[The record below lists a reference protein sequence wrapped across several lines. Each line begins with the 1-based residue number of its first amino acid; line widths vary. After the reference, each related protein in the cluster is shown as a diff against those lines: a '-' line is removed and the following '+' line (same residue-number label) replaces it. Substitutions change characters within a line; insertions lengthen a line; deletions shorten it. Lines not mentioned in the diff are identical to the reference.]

1 MSGLGASQLVA
12 QVLSLPDAELGA
24 LAREV
29 RNEQAKRRDVRRVW
43 FCMEVRCVACWS
55 PRGSVPWKKNLR
67 SGGEHK
73 DSGSWCLACQWAAR
87 RLNTH
92 RVKDMESDDL
102 RVRVVSLAKQHRPP
116 SQKVA
121 KAVKPKKSMKAR
133 AVKAARAGK

>member
-1 MSGLGASQLVA
+1 MSGLGVSQLVA

-29 RNEQAKRRDVRRVW
+29 RNEHAKRRDVRRVW

-55 PRGSVPWKKNLR
+55 PRGSVPWKKLPCD
-67 SGGEHK
+67 GKHK
-73 DSGSWCLACQWAAR
+73 DAGSWCLACQWVAR

-121 KAVKPKKSMKAR
+121 KAMKPKKSMKAR
-133 AVKAARAGK
+133 AVKAVRAGK